1 MRCAEYSLV
10 DEPLA
15 GTAPIALGFALVEH
29 PGPWG
34 EKALAEAGLGELEAE
49 CKALGLKAL
58 LVRRADRSTARGR
71 AFAVWC
77 GEEPFAVEV
86 APAALETSLEQ
97 LAAGIRPAGTAP
109 APRMWLICTNG
120 KRDACCA
127 RDGVPVARALAALR
141 PDQAWEC
148 SHLGGHRFAA
158 NVALLPEGLCF
169 GRVSEAN
176 APELVAAIE
185 DGRVPHALLR
195 GRMSVEPPLQAAEIA
210 ARAAGAL
217 TGLSAAPTSHDGST
231 ATVAGLRVE
240 LHEEPL
246 TPRPVSCGAEPEPVS
261 AWHAQVVAR
270 A

>member
-1 MRCAEYSLV
+1 MRCAEISLA

-15 GTAPIALGFALVEH
+15 GTAPAAAGFALVEH

-34 EKALAEAGLGELEAE
+34 EKAVAEAGLGALEAQ

-58 LVRRADRSTARGR
+58 LVRRADRTPARGR
-71 AFAVWC
+71 AFAAWC
-77 GEEPFAVEV
+77 GEEPFVVELTPE
-86 APAALETSLEQ
+86 ALAGALEQ
-97 LAAGIRPAGTAP
+97 VAAGIRPVEATPVA
-109 APRMWLICTNG
+109 RLWLVCTNG

-141 PDQAWEC
+141 PDEAWEC

-169 GRVSEAN
+169 GRVGDIDVPA
-176 APELVAAIE
+176 LVATVE
-185 DGRVPHALLR
+185 DNRLPHTQLR
-195 GRMSVEPPLQAAEIA
+195 GRMSLEPAAQAAEIA

-217 TGLSAAPTSHDGST
+217 TGLSSAPVALEGAT
-231 ATVAGLRVE
+231 ATVAGMRIE
-240 LHEEPL
+240 LAEEPL
-246 TPRPVSCGAEPEPVS
+246 APRPVSCGAEPEPVTT
-261 AWHAQVVAR
+261 WRVQVVTR